1 MNPRARHPAA
11 RASSGRRPGPRIG
24 RVFLV
29 GAGPG
34 DPRLLTLRG
43 AEVLRRADVV
53 VHDRL
58 ISPAVLDLAPARAER
73 IDVGKAPGRP
83 HPDQAAICA
92 LLVERARR
100 GQAVVRLKGGDPF
113 VFGRGGEELLACARA
128 GVPVEVVPGVTSAV
142 AAPAAAGI
150 PVTHRGLARSFAV
163 VTATT
168 ADGGGP
174 DWAALARAADTLVV
188 LMGAG
193 RLAEVCRALV
203 AAGRA
208 AEEPAAAVE
217 AATTPA
223 ERTVVGTL
231 ATLPDLA
238 RAARLR
244 PPATLVVGAVV
255 ALAEETAALRTAQ
268 APSSGISSGSA
279 PIVGPCQGSSSG
291 R

>member
-1 MNPRARHPAA
+1 
-11 RASSGRRPGPRIG
+11 
-24 RVFLV
+24 VFLV

-58 ISPAVLDLAPARAER
+58 VSPAVLDLAPARAER

-83 HPDQAAICA
+83 HPDQAAISE

-100 GQAVVRLKGGDPF
+100 GEVVVRLKGGDPF

-128 GVPVEVVPGVTSAV
+128 GIPVEVVPGVTAAV

-150 PVTHRGLARSFAV
+150 PLTHRGLARSFAV

-168 ADGGGP
+168 ADGTPP

-188 LMGAG
+188 LMGAA

-203 AAGRA
+203 SAGRSPG
-208 AEEPAAAVE
+208 EPAGVVE
-217 AATTPA
+217 AATTPRQ
-223 ERTVVGTL
+223 RTLLGTL
-231 ATLPDLA
+231 GTLPGLA

-244 PPATLVVGAVV
+244 PPATLVVGGVV
-255 ALAEETAALRTAQ
+255 GLAEELAALQAAQ
-268 APSSGISSGSA
+268 APSSASSSPSE
-279 PIVGPCQGSSSG
+279 PIVGPSHGSSSG